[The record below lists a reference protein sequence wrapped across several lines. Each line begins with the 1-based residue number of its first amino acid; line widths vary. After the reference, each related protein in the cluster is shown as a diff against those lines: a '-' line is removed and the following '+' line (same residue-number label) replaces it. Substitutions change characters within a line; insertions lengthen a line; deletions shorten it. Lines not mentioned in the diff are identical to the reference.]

1 MQDQESS
8 PQEPAHSPPRKGGE
22 KKRKA
27 KAKSLSPASEEEER
41 EPGLKQ
47 TTREL
52 ALLEDPEKR
61 EDLKGKLNSLYEYLF
76 PKLSAKNPLH
86 YNKCCLS
93 FSSRYLSKEQEH
105 SSSETLFKV
114 FKASD
119 IKTKEEFV
127 DFMIKE
133 IEAFPTSHQ
142 FIPARNCPHDGSM
155 KRIGSSLEQAS

>member
-8 PQEPAHSPPRKGGE
+8 PQEPAHSPLRKAE
-22 KKRKA
+22 KKKRKA
-27 KAKSLSPASEEEER
+27 KVKSLSPASEEQER
-41 EPGLKQ
+41 EPGLKK

-52 ALLEDPEKR
+52 AHLEEPEKR
-61 EDLKGKLNSLYEYLF
+61 EYLKGKLNNLYEHLF
-76 PKLSAKNPLH
+76 PKISGPNPFH

-93 FSSRYLSKEQEH
+93 FSSKFLSKAKGH
-105 SSSETLFKV
+105 SSSETLFQV

-155 KRIGSSLEQAS
+155 KRISSSLEQAS